1 MFWTR
6 WTPKAGCF
14 QPAKDKAVRYM
25 QMPLQFIIRP
35 SPASTGILTNQK
47 SIGEC
52 TGSESICF
60 TEQDSTYTSP
70 IVVPMLESAKSCFL
84 GPVGGCNLIS
94 ILRLPREVFTVL
106 PSVFNVVSR
115 RMLLN
120 YLWKLRSS
128 SDRALKFVFESHCKA
143 VRKQAPKKSHY
154 PTPSTPLELLMKNL
168 WSLLS
173 FQNHNWISPFCGRNL
188 VGLHLD
194 FIGES
199 STNWVLWGFY
209 WNKHEAI

>member
-1 MFWTR
+1 
-6 WTPKAGCF
+6 
-14 QPAKDKAVRYM
+14 
-25 QMPLQFIIRP
+25 MPLQFIIRP

-60 TEQDSTYTSP
+60 VEQLFTYTSL
-70 IVVPMLESAKSCFL
+70 IRLFPMLESAKSCIL

-106 PSVFNVVSR
+106 PSVFNVVR
-115 RMLLN
+115 RRTVLN
-120 YLWKLRSS
+120 YLWKLRSRF
-128 SDRALKFVFESHCKA
+128 DRTLKFVFKSHCKA

-154 PTPSTPLELLMKNL
+154 PTPATPLELLMKNL
-168 WSLLS
+168 WSLFS
-173 FQNHNWISPFCGRNL
+173 FQNHNWIWSFCGLNL

-194 FIGES
+194 FIGEL
-199 STNWVLWGFY
+199 STNRILELFY
-209 WNKHEAI
+209 WSKQEAI